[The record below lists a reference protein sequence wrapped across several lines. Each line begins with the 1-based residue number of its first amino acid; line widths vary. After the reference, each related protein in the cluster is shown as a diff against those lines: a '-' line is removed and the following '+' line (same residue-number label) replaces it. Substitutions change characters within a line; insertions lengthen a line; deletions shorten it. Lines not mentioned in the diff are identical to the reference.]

1 MQDSIEVLRSA
12 AAYRPTNLFQ
22 IEVED
27 IHSQPIFSFFSSILS
42 TARHSTSFTASLLNS
57 IKYNLINYFLADAI
71 GNDHTSMTA
80 PHPVCSVKL
89 SMFGLG

>member
-1 MQDSIEVLRSA
+1 MKFIDSMMHNDTGNVKFIYSMMPER
-12 AAYRPTNLFQ
+12 F
-22 IEVED
+22 
-27 IHSQPIFSFFSSILS
+27 
-42 TARHSTSFTASLLNS
+42 
-57 IKYNLINYFLADAI
+57 